1 MKIDRS
7 FVMQMADDRN
17 DAAIVRSTVELGRNL
32 GLKVVAEGVETAAA
46 WAHLKALGCDFA
58 QGYYLSKPVPAE
70 EIAALIAAGG
80 SASARAAA
88 N

>member
-1 MKIDRS
+1 
-7 FVMQMADDRN
+7 MADDRN

-58 QGYYLSKPVPAE
+58 QGYYLSKPVPAA
-70 EIAALIAAGG
+70 EIEALVAASNGPA
-80 SASARAAA
+80 ARAA
-88 N
+88 NE